1 MEFNEDK
8 FTVHNIRDYREITNH
23 AVNAEIDYIYIW
35 SNPNDVWDYEQ
46 IDVTVEDDEF
56 LIQEVN
62 ETVDQGRYVAIK
74 SEKIKNLLDENIIE
88 SIK

>member
-1 MEFNEDK
+1 
-8 FTVHNIRDYREITNH
+8 
-23 AVNAEIDYIYIW
+23 
-35 SNPNDVWDYEQ
+35 VWDYEQ